1 MKRHSLHMLLGALAC
16 LVFSSVLTGCS
27 GISPVSQ
34 SGGNA
39 GGGPSGTLPS
49 KAEFVYS
56 IVGSSLSGFSLG
68 ADGKLQPISTV
79 SPGGILNTRR
89 LVISPDAKWLFTVTG
104 CPPSTFLCSGRGE
117 VFSQSIGPDGKL
129 GNPQTVIPADQLNDG
144 LIVDAQSHFVYALT
158 EVIGVGPIDPSTG
171 CQAIQQTLTAY
182 GLTSDGQLSPIN
194 SNVKTVDSGSCP
206 DTSTSTV
213 TKLVGFSQGSSGTFL
228 WLTQT
233 VMARGVDNA
242 SLLSIPIASD
252 GTLGML
258 KANPIPF
265 VPGQDFTVTLADRSV
280 IAGGYLV
287 TAQDTGEAFDNT
299 VTTFR
304 LSNGDAE
311 FATQCPA
318 SVPACHFVAAIA
330 ASPDGKFIYTL
341 SQPSSSW
348 QVNSLTLDPASGI
361 LTPIVNPVVLPQN
374 AIGMATLDEDQW
386 PPLLSADSQQRFLL
400 VARSGDGIITTINIV
415 PGSGVLGA
423 AMDSPVGG
431 TPNAIKAVIK

>member
-34 SGGNA
+34 SDGNA
-39 GGGPSGTLPS
+39 GGGPSGTPPS
-49 KAEFVYS
+49 KGEFVYS
-56 IVGSSLSGFSLG
+56 IVGSSLSGFSLE

-89 LVISPDAKWLFTVTG
+89 LVVSPDAKWLFTVTG

-182 GLTSDGQLSPIN
+182 ALTSDGQLSPIN

-233 VMARGVDNA
+233 VMGRGVDNA

-258 KANPIPF
+258 TANAIPF
-265 VPGQDFTVTLADRSV
+265 VPGQDFSVTLADRSV
-280 IAGGYLV
+280 IAGRYLV
-287 TAQDTGEAFDNT
+287 TAQNRSEAFANT

-304 LSNGDAE
+304 LSNGTAE
-311 FATQCPA
+311 LAAQCID
-318 SVPACHFVAAIA
+318 SIPACNFVAAIA
-330 ASPDGKFIYTL
+330 ASADGKFIYTL

-348 QVNSLTLDPASGI
+348 QINALAIDSTTGA
-361 LTPIVNPVVLPQN
+361 LTPIGDAVSLSQN
-374 AIGMATLDEDQW
+374 AVAMPTLDDDS
-386 PPLLSADSQQRFLL
+386 PLLSADSQQRFLL

-423 AMDSPVGG
+423 AMESPAGG